1 MSESADIL
9 ALAAERVWVAKRR
22 LLVAG
27 TMNDSPQAEIAY
39 QNALVAVEA
48 AERDMRGVR
57 ETIAA
62 LSTGWGK
69 EP

>member
-1 MSESADIL
+1 MSEGVDIL
-9 ALAAERVWVAKRR
+9 ALAAERVWAARRR
-22 LLVAG
+22 LETVGA
-27 TMNDSPQAEIAY
+27 MNDSPQAEIAY

>member
-1 MSESADIL
+1 MSEGVDIL
-9 ALAAERVWVAKRR
+9 ALAAERVWAARR
-22 LLVAG
+22 GLEMVG
-27 TMNDSPQAEIAY
+27 VMNDSPQAEIAY
-39 QNALVAVEA
+39 QKALVAVEA

-57 ETIAA
+57 EMIAA